1 MCVTYDRTMYV
12 KIFFEHYNY
21 IKLLRKSGAVCIRI
35 YISNSSVSSFESRM
49 NNKSWK
55 KEDDPGNNITRNV

>member
-12 KIFFEHYNY
+12 KIFFEHYNC
-21 IKLLRKSGAVCIRI
+21 IKLLKNPAQFVFE
-35 YISNSSVSSFESRM
+35 YISNSSVSSLESRM

-55 KEDDPGNNITRNV
+55 KENDPGNNITRNV